1 MQRKLDVPTLIL
13 SPVKL
18 SPPLGVVHVLVVRDG
33 VVGVVRH
40 LAVDTSF
47 SDWGSALAWSDCIRL
62 SKISFVKHNYYA

>member
-40 LAVDTSF
+40 LAVDTS
-47 SDWGSALAWSDCIRL
+47 L
-62 SKISFVKHNYYA
+62 